1 MGGQLLRI
9 QDCFG
14 GYFPLTF
21 NLGRHINSF
30 WRFSQASPLPPSVS
44 SSATQVFTAR
54 SGLQPSNSG
63 LHSSVLC
70 VTRLHNS
77 FPSIV
82 MSSPSSVSLGMS
94 APISI
99 KYLFL
104 YSTVICTYVCICICI
119 YSIVICICV
128 MIMIFIVISII
139 LCSDYVYDYDYDY
152 DYVYFTMY

>member
-1 MGGQLLRI
+1 MLRI

-21 NLGRHINSF
+21 DLGRHINSF
-30 WRFSQASPLPPSVS
+30 WRFSHASPLPPSVS

-54 SGLQPSNSG
+54 SGLHPSNSG

-82 MSSPSSVSLGMS
+82 VSSPSSVSLGMS

-99 KYLFL
+99 FYLFL
-104 YSTVICTYVCICICI
+104 YSTVIC
-119 YSIVICICV
+119 ICV
-128 MIMIFIVISII
+128 YMYMYIQYCYMYI
-139 LCSDYVYDYDYDY
+139 CHDYDFHCHLYHTL
-152 DYVYFTMY
+152 F